1 MTRRAATLP
10 VAFFRR
16 PADEVARALLGT
28 VVVSTVDGERTAG
41 RIVETEAYLG
51 TADAASHG
59 FTGRPT
65 DRTAAL
71 FGPPGMWYVYRSYG
85 IHWCCNLVCERAGIA
100 NAVLIRALEP
110 LEGLDAMRARRG
122 DVPDRALCSGPGRLC
137 AALGIT
143 RALDGKMMRAAEVT
157 VHPGDPLP
165 PDLVAATPRIGITRA
180 VDEPL
185 RFVVRGSVWLSRG
198 AAAGGGGRRAAGDDD
213 KRGPA

>member
-1 MTRRAATLP
+1 VTRRAATLP

-28 VVVSTVDGERTAG
+28 VVVSTIGGLHTAG

-110 LEGLDAMRARRG
+110 LEGLDVMRERRG
-122 DVPDRALCSGPGRLC
+122 GVADRALCSGPGRLC

-143 RALDGKMMRAAEVT
+143 RELDGTMMSAADVR
-157 VHPGDPLP
+157 VHAADPLP
-165 PDLVAATPRIGITRA
+165 ADLIATTPRIGITRA

-185 RFVVRGSVWLSRG
+185 RFVVRGSRWLSR
-198 AAAGGGGRRAAGDDD
+198 RR
-213 KRGPA
+213 

>member
-28 VVVSTVDGERTAG
+28 IVVSTIGGARTAG
-41 RIVETEAYLG
+41 RVVETEAYLG

-110 LEGLDAMRARRG
+110 LEGLDVMRERRAG
-122 DVPDRALCSGPGRLC
+122 VADRALCSGPGRLC

-143 RALDGKMMRAAEVT
+143 RELDGIMMAAADVR
-157 VHPGDPLP
+157 VHAGDDLP
-165 PDLVAATPRIGITRA
+165 ADLIAATPRIGITRA

-185 RFVVRGSVWLSRG
+185 RFVVRGSRWLSRG
-198 AAAGGGGRRAAGDDD
+198 R
-213 KRGPA
+213 